1 MFNRIKQALGI
12 EDRNYT
18 TTVVDSLFSAATG
31 STSSARVSG
40 IAALEAASG
49 FVARCFS
56 SARIEGSVPISP
68 SVLEYIGHSMIRNG
82 EALLWIRVRAGRLE
96 LLPIASFDVRGD
108 YDPATWRYLIEMR
121 GPSTTT
127 RINAQEADII
137 HPKFSVDPNRP
148 WCGVGP
154 LQRAAIAGRL
164 SAEVS
169 SALMEESSMTR
180 GAVLPMPT
188 RGDGLPELK
197 ADLKKLKGRVAF
209 VEAHDSTGYGDSR
222 KTPGAGWDLKR
233 IGANPPETLVKLH
246 DQSTREVFAAIGL
259 NPSLFGDADGTALR
273 ESYRQAVHTLIQPL
287 GLLVAA
293 ELSEKLETEISFDFS
308 RIMAADIQGRAR
320 ALKSL
325 TESGVAIDRALE
337 LAGFSA

>member
-1 MFNRIKQALGI
+1 MFDRIKQALGI

-18 TTVVDSLFSAATG
+18 TTVVDSIFNAATG

-82 EALLWIRVRAGRLE
+82 EAVLWIRVRAGRVE
-96 LLPIASFDVRGD
+96 LLPAGSWDVRGD
-108 YDPATWRYLIEMR
+108 FDPQTWRYVLELP

-127 RINAQEADII
+127 RITAQESDIV
-137 HPKFSVDPNRP
+137 HPKFSTDPNRP

-169 SALMEESSMTR
+169 TALADESSMTR
-180 GAVLPMPT
+180 GGVLPMPT

>member
-1 MFNRIKQALGI
+1 
-12 EDRNYT
+12 
-18 TTVVDSLFSAATG
+18 
-31 STSSARVSG
+31 
-40 IAALEAASG
+40 
-49 FVARCFS
+49 
-56 SARIEGSVPISP
+56 
-68 SVLEYIGHSMIRNG
+68 
-82 EALLWIRVRAGRLE
+82 
-96 LLPIASFDVRGD
+96 
-108 YDPATWRYLIEMR
+108 
-121 GPSTTT
+121 
-127 RINAQEADII
+127 
-137 HPKFSVDPNRP
+137 
-148 WCGVGP
+148 
-154 LQRAAIAGRL
+154 
-164 SAEVS
+164 
-169 SALMEESSMTR
+169 
-180 GAVLPMPT
+180 MPT

-209 VEAHDSTGYGDSR
+209 VEGARQHRLRRLTQDSWRWMGS
-222 KTPGAGWDLKR
+222 KTHWR
-233 IGANPPETLVKLH
+233 EPPETLVKLH